1 MISPDREDRPA
12 STPES
17 RKKALAIA
25 ANVLTYKNR
34 SAAALYDRLLEKE
47 IGEEDAA
54 YAVARLIELGF
65 LNDETYGRHVVEQC
79 RAKGWGRSRIAQE
92 LKKKQ
97 LDAELIGQLL
107 EDFEPDYDKMQ
118 KLIAA
123 KLKGDPNPDR
133 AALKKVSDSLA
144 RKGFSW
150 AQIKQ
155 ALSNYS
161 ASFGDDEDY
170 GQYDTDCDQ

>member
-1 MISPDREDRPA
+1 MLYEETAPV
-12 STPES
+12 STPETK
-17 RKKALAIA
+17 KKALATA

-47 IGEEDAA
+47 IGEADAA

-65 LNDETYGRHVVEQC
+65 LNDETYGRHVIEQC
-79 RAKGWGRSRIAQE
+79 RAKGWGKSRIAQE

-97 LDAELIGQLL
+97 LDPELILLLL
-107 EDFEPDYDKMQ
+107 EDFEPDYEKMQ

-123 KLKGDPNPDR
+123 KLKGNPNPDR

-161 ASFGDDEDY
+161 ASFGETEDY
-170 GQYDTDCDQ
+170 EPFDDYSDY

>member
-1 MISPDREDRPA
+1 MNREEQPV
-12 STPES
+12 STPETK
-17 RKKALAIA
+17 KKALATA

-79 RAKGWGRSRIAQE
+79 RAKGWGKSRIAQE

-97 LDAELIGQLL
+97 LEPDMVNLLL

-123 KLKGDPNPDR
+123 KLKGNPAPDR

-155 ALSNYS
+155 AFSNYN
-161 ASFGDDEDY
+161 ASFDESEDY
-170 GQYDTDCDQ
+170 GSYDEYSDD

>member
-1 MISPDREDRPA
+1 MDEREQPV
-12 STPES
+12 STPET
-17 RKKALAIA
+17 RKKALAAA
-25 ANVLTYKNR
+25 ANVLSYKNR

-97 LDAELIGQLL
+97 LEPELVSLLL
-107 EDFEPDYDKMQ
+107 EDFEPDYDKLQ
-118 KLIAA
+118 KMIAA
-123 KLKGDPNPDR
+123 KLKGDPAPDR
-133 AALKKVSDSLA
+133 TAVKKVSDSLL

-150 AQIKQ
+150 GQIRQ
-155 ALSNYS
+155 ALAQYS
-161 ASFGDDEDY
+161 ASMSPDDHDL
-170 GQYDTDCDQ
+170 YDEYIEE